1 MNEKHA
7 PDILPYQGDMVD
19 LMLGQLAHMEE
30 NLEAI
35 DKNNFRRITHKME
48 LERIRF
54 IVTSYLRCRLQKIE
68 DFTQHILTEE
78 RNRSMD
84 KKRLSQA
91 ELKFAQDFFDSIES
105 HFQQLALRHIPPNQ
119 DDLSKRIIRP
129 NLMSNVFLRVLKP
142 CGVVVN
148 TNDEE
153 VDLSE
158 NSQHMLPY
166 QLISDLVVKGD
177 VQLIWF
183 SVRINR
189 LSNQTFP
196 LFGLLVNFSVSMATS
211 IEPTNAK
218 IFVVNYLWIIKENVV

>member
-1 MNEKHA
+1 
-7 PDILPYQGDMVD
+7 MVD

-30 NLEAI
+30 NLQAI
-35 DKNNFRRITHKME
+35 DANDFRRITHRME

-68 DFTQHILTEE
+68 DFTQHIVGEE
-78 RNRSMD
+78 RNRPAER
-84 KKRLSQA
+84 KRLSEA
-91 ELKFAQDFFDSIES
+91 EMKFAEDYFDSIEK

-119 DDLSKRIIRP
+119 DDLNKRIIRP
-129 NLMSNVFLRVLKP
+129 NLMSNVFVKVLKP

-166 QLISDLVVKGD
+166 QLISDLILKGD
-177 VQLIWF
+177 VQL
-183 SVRINR
+183 
-189 LSNQTFP
+189 L
-196 LFGLLVNFSVSMATS
+196 
-211 IEPTNAK
+211 
-218 IFVVNYLWIIKENVV
+218 